1 MKKILLIILTIL
13 LYPGYFY
20 LYGQSNQFDQFKGS
34 FTNYDINSEQAVL
47 NKIEADTDPKTE
59 NVILDGIALKFE
71 YIDYSLIYYSD
82 IYKVLPVSFSD
93 QKKDRYVFDYYVD
106 YEKVVKI
113 VLVMKKGE
121 IINKQVFPEK
131 KDTEPKG
138 K

>member
-20 LYGQSNQFDQFKGS
+20 LYGQNNQFDQFKGS
-34 FTNYDINSEQAVL
+34 FTNYDVTSEQAVF

-131 KDTEPKG
+131 KDTDPKG